1 MIDADP
7 ALLEAN
13 LSVLRARNPRLARR
27 LAASESD
34 PSVRAERA
42 RDGSVVPCVAM
53 GRKSVFLHSRFDPV
67 KEAERLASGSP
78 GDGYYLCP
86 GLGGG
91 FHVRSLLE
99 RRGTSGVLVI
109 EPSAPFLR
117 ATLERIDMR
126 DVLSNDLAEILSGA
140 DYEECAEILSSAYL
154 PALSGGLR
162 SLPLR
167 ARMDLAPALFNE
179 AIDSVQAAIARVSS
193 DFTAQAVFGKRWFS
207 NALRNLVRASLP
219 LASLPRTD
227 TVLVA
232 AAGPSLERQVRII
245 AAAQAEG
252 GFLVSTDTALPFLLA
267 SSLRPDAVLSI
278 DCQHIS
284 YRHFVPGYPA
294 GVPLIAEI
302 SSPAA
307 LARISSEM
315 IFFTTANPL
324 GRLLSGRLRELPS
337 LDASGG
343 NVTHAALSLADR
355 MGAREVRL
363 FGADYSYPR
372 GKSYARGTH
381 LYAEFARGASRLA
394 PLESRMADI
403 LYRSPSLA
411 REQIEGGFIYRNPVL
426 DSYKTAAEAFS
437 SRMGPILR
445 PEPGEGQVIRVAERA
460 EGREGRMP
468 ALGGFSAGEPRNR
481 AIDAL
486 ACLRSDIEALAV
498 PEDPLAPSIRRLP
511 RDQAELWLALLPVA
525 AAVTRDSG
533 TTRPREALER
543 ARRWAIDSLTSYLHA
558 LPAAKP

>member
-1 MIDADP
+1 VIDADP

-13 LSVLRARNPRLARR
+13 LSAIRGRNPRLARR

-34 PSVRAERA
+34 QSVRAERA
-42 RDGSVVPCVAM
+42 RDGSVVPFVAS
-53 GRKSVFLHSRFDPV
+53 GRKSIFLHSRFDPA

-78 GDGYYLCP
+78 EDGYYLCP
-86 GLGGG
+86 GLGGA
-91 FHVRSLLE
+91 FHVRALLK

-109 EPSAPFLR
+109 EPSPSFLR
-117 ATLERIDMR
+117 ATLERVDMR
-126 DVLSNDLAEILSGA
+126 DVLSSDLVEILSGA
-140 DYEECAEILSSAYL
+140 DAEECAEILSGAYL

-167 ARMDLAPALFNE
+167 ARADLDPALFRE
-179 AIDSVQAAIARVSS
+179 AMDSVQAAIARVSS

-207 NALRNLVRASLP
+207 NAVRNLVRASHP
-219 LASLPRTD
+219 LAELPRAD

-232 AAGPSLERQVRII
+232 AAGPSLERQVSAI
-245 AAAQAEG
+245 AAARAEG

-267 SSLRPDAVLSI
+267 SSLKPDAVLSI

-294 GVPLIAEI
+294 GTPLLVEI
-302 SSPAA
+302 SSPSA
-307 LARISSEM
+307 LTRISSEM
-315 IFFTTANPL
+315 IFYTTANPL

-363 FGADYSYPR
+363 FGADYSYPS

-381 LYAEFARGASRLA
+381 LYAEFSREASRLA

-411 REQIEGGFIYRNPVL
+411 RARTESGFIYRNPGL
-426 DSYKTAAEAFS
+426 DSEKTAAEAFS

-445 PEPGEGQVIRVAERA
+445 PEPGEGQAIRVAERA
-460 EGREGRMP
+460 EGSEGRVP
-468 ALGGFSAGEPRNR
+468 ASGGFSAGEPRKG
-481 AIDAL
+481 ALEAL
-486 ACLRSDIEALAV
+486 ADLRSDIEALAV

-511 RDQAELWLALLPVA
+511 RQQAELWLALLPVA

-533 TTRPREALER
+533 ATRPREALAL
-543 ARRWAIDSLTSYLHA
+543 ARRWAIDSLASYLQA
-558 LPAAKP
+558 RPAAKP